1 MVTTTISPS
10 TTSNQSSE
18 VIKFAI
24 DGMTCAACAARATRV
39 LRRVPGV
46 LEASVNFALERGQA
60 RIAKDEVSSNQL
72 SDVIHKAG
80 FEFSLIPN
88 QHVRG
93 PKNGGLLQKSS
104 CVATNSNFA

>member
-1 MVTTTISPS
+1 MVTKTISPS

-46 LEASVNFALERGQA
+46 LEASVNFALERGQV
-60 RIAKDEVSSNQL
+60 RITKDAVSYTHL
-72 SDVIHKAG
+72 TLPTKA
-80 FEFSLIPN
+80 
-88 QHVRG
+88 
-93 PKNGGLLQKSS
+93 
-104 CVATNSNFA
+104 